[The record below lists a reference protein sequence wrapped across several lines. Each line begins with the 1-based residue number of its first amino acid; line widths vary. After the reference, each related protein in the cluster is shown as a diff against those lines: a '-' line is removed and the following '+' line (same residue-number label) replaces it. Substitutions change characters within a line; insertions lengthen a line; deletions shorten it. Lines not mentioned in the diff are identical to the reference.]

1 MAIKAPMTTWL
12 SRSRM
17 NERITRGENWL
28 LASCR
33 LTTVREN
40 TTPAVVIVAP
50 ATVLSNHVAVLLCI
64 VTVSGRGLPPA
75 AWSTAP
81 ATSARTMLPTTM
93 SAGSANRLSR
103 NR

>member
-1 MAIKAPMTTWL
+1 
-12 SRSRM
+12 M

-50 ATVLSNHVAVLLCI
+50 ATVLSSQVAVLLCI
-64 VTVSGRGLPPA
+64 VSVPGRPRSPTA
-75 AWSTAP
+75 RSTAP
-81 ATSARTMLPTTM
+81 AASASTMPPTTI